1 MRRKLIYA
9 MMLMFSMTAVLSSC
23 SNDTD
28 LFDPT
33 AADKVQHNKF
43 KEAFENTFGKVAP
56 DVDWGF
62 NDTEATA
69 ETRGVSRIV
78 VMNPQKICALTP
90 SQIEELPEDNKRAC
104 LRMLI
109 DYNVNIGTDLTI
121 EQLAAFGFKRIIC
134 EDLNVS
140 ENSDFDYNDAV
151 FDAKRME
158 EAGDG
163 QYATFYTV
171 LRAEGA
177 HKSIQIGD
185 AEGKYEVHEAFGV
198 SKQMFINTVNKDR
211 PVNRGAYWIK
221 EKNPVVKI
229 IEVAKRDD
237 GKEPTLI
244 DIPVL
249 VEGNVLPLTAIQG
262 EPAEKICVDLDYSWL
277 EERVRM
283 KEWYP
288 EFSHYATGT
297 AYSNT
302 YDAFGGGQAWWRATD
317 WYGNYTPEPI
327 PTPIIDDEDDPTPPT
342 PVSNP
347 YPKVI
352 YNDHFDLT
360 IGEKFGAEVES
371 ETRNGEYVTVAFKS
385 APTAVADR
393 AFVNELYL
401 WGMTI
406 PSMSIG
412 EKAFEYCTSMNT
424 FSMNGSGSSS
434 ATVTIGKEAF
444 KNCTALQN
452 FVFSSTL
459 CDIGK
464 NAFENC
470 NKLTTVDIPSSI
482 LKIDDYAFKNCE
494 KLEHLRIGQGL
505 IDNNSYTITI
515 GKNAFQGCTSL
526 KTVTCLALEPPVI
539 FTDCPFDNTV
549 TRIEVPAQSLLKYK
563 TTWTQYADI
572 IVGLYQ

>member
-1 MRRKLIYA
+1 MRRKLIHA
-9 MMLMFSMTAVLSSC
+9 MMLMLSMTAVLSSC

-43 KEAFENTFGKVAP
+43 KEAFEKTFGKVAP

-121 EQLAAFGFKRIIC
+121 EQLSAFGFKRIIC
-134 EDLNVS
+134 EDLYVS

-177 HKSIQIGD
+177 HKSIQIGK
-185 AEGKYEVHEAFGV
+185 AEGKYEVHEAFEV
-198 SKQMFINTVNKDR
+198 SKQTFINTVNKDKD
-211 PVNRGAYWIK
+211 VNRGAYWIK

-249 VEGNVLPLTAIQG
+249 VEGNKLELTAIQG
-262 EPAEKICVDLDYSWL
+262 QPAEKICVDLDYSWL

-317 WYGNYTPEPI
+317 WYGNYTPEPE
-327 PTPIIDDEDDPTPPT
+327 PEPEPEPDPIA
-342 PVSNP
+342 SNP
-347 YPKVI
+347 YSKVQ
-352 YNDHFDLT
+352 YTEHYTMTVKNSS
-360 IGEKFGAEVES
+360 FGAEVD
-371 ETRNGEYVTVAFKS
+371 TIIRNNGYLVLFKS
-385 APTAVADR
+385 EPTAVAES
-393 AFVNELYL
+393 AFESCAMLK
-401 WGMTI
+401 T
-406 PSMSIG
+406 MSIPNI
-412 EKAFEYCTSMNT
+412 S
-424 FSMNGSGSSS
+424 
-434 ATVTIGKEAF
+434 IGKKAF
-444 KNCTALQN
+444 KNCNGLENFVMNNGSATVVINDEAFKKCTALEN

-539 FTDCPFDNTV
+539 FTEWPFDNTV

>member
-9 MMLMFSMTAVLSSC
+9 MMLMLSMTAVLSSC

-43 KEAFENTFGKVAP
+43 KEAFEKTFGKVAP

-90 SQIEELPEDNKRAC
+90 SQIEELPEENKRAC

-185 AEGKYEVHEAFGV
+185 AEGKYEVHEAFEV
-198 SKQMFINTVNKDR
+198 SKQTFVNTVHKDQ
-211 PVNRGAYWIK
+211 PVHRGAYWIK

-229 IEVAKRDD
+229 IEVAKRND

-249 VEGNVLPLTAIQG
+249 VEGNAVPLTAKRG
-262 EPAEKICVDLDYSWL
+262 EPAEKMCVETDYSWL
-277 EERVRM
+277 EERVHM
-283 KEWYP
+283 EDWYP
-288 EFSHYATGT
+288 QFNHYVTGT
-297 AYSNT
+297 AYADKDDT
-302 YDAFGGGQAWWRATD
+302 FGDEKSWWRHTE
-317 WYGNYTPEPI
+317 WYTPEP
-327 PTPIIDDEDDPTPPT
+327 EPT

-352 YNDHFDLT
+352 YNDNYDLN

-371 ETRNGEYVTVAFKS
+371 QTRNGSYVTVAFKS

-393 AFVNELYL
+393 AFYNELYL

-406 PSMSIG
+406 PSMNIG
-412 EKAFEYCTSMNT
+412 ENAFAYCTSMST

-434 ATVTIGKEAF
+434 ATVVIGKEAF
-444 KNCTALQN
+444 KNCTVLEN

-482 LKIDDYAFKNCE
+482 LKIDDNAFKNCE